1 LLASKAKDAKR
12 PPAELA
18 WLLTRRAL
26 ARAMAELTVE
36 ATRRHGTRLQEKDE
50 LVADLDRA
58 LDGTEIWIDP
68 EFFDRPAEHPIVA
81 AVKPQFHEWLVG
93 LGLNAVEA
101 ASVNHRLGAYF
112 TFALPHEWAEHPEYA
127 PLESEFQKYE
137 NRFAMADA
145 RERAWIRNADY
156 LQRLICEPVFDEAF
170 GLEQVYVPLRAW
182 RFGSRSM
189 VEADSGRAAAPRGR
203 GRRCLCQRS
212 EGGGAL
218 QVEIGEVVLDLIRAG
233 RGHGD
238 LDPAH
243 ASPHLWMS

>member
-1 LLASKAKDAKR
+1 
-12 PPAELA
+12 
-18 WLLTRRAL
+18 
-26 ARAMAELTVE
+26 
-36 ATRRHGTRLQEKDE
+36 LQEKDE

-68 EFFDRPAEHPIVA
+68 AFFDRPAEHPIVA

-182 RFGSRSM
+182 RSVRDRWSRRIPD
-189 VEADSGRAAAPRGR
+189 ERPPPGGAAGGACADAQKAAARFR
-203 GRRCLCQRS
+203 
-212 EGGGAL
+212 
-218 QVEIGEVVLDLIRAG
+218 
-233 RGHGD
+233 
-238 LDPAH
+238 
-243 ASPHLWMS
+243 